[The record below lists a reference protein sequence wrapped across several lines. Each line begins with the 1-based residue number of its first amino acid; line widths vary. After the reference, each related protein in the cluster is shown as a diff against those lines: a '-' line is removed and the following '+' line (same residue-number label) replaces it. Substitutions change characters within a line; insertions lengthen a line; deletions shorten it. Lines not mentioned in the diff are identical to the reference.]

1 MTPTD
6 TSPVLAAVDVTRTF
20 DDGQVRP
27 LENVCL
33 AIERG
38 DLLALVGSSG
48 CGKTTLLNMLGLLDQ
63 PDSGTVLVDGQS
75 ATALSERERAQVR
88 ATKLG
93 FVFQDSLV
101 DPRRT
106 AQENVE
112 LALMFAGTPRA
123 QRTALAAAALAS
135 ADISHRAGTLAG
147 ELSGGERQRVALARA
162 VAHRPRVLL
171 CDEPTGNLDD
181 RNTEHV
187 FNLLKDYASSGAAV
201 VLATHDQEI
210 ARSSG
215 RMVTVAHGNLE
226 ELR

>member
-1 MTPTD
+1 MTLTD
-6 TSPVLAAVDVTRTF
+6 AATVLAAVDVTRTF

-27 LENVCL
+27 LESVSL
-33 AIERG
+33 AIEHG

-48 CGKTTLLNMLGLLDQ
+48 SGKTTLLNMLGLLDQ

-88 ATKLG
+88 ATRLG

-123 QRTALAAAALAS
+123 QRSTLAAEALAS

-187 FNLLKDYASSGAAV
+187 FNLLKDYAGSGAAV

-215 RMVTVAHGNLE
+215 RVVTVAQGKLA

>member
-6 TSPVLAAVDVTRTF
+6 AATVLAAVDVTRTF
-20 DDGQVRP
+20 YDGQVRP
-27 LENVCL
+27 LESVSL

-48 CGKTTLLNMLGLLDQ
+48 SGKTTLLNMLGLLDQ

-88 ATKLG
+88 ATRLG

-123 QRTALAAAALAS
+123 QRSTLAAEALAS

-181 RNTEHV
+181 LNTEHV
-187 FNLLKDYASSGAAV
+187 FNLLKDYAGSGAAV

-215 RMVTVAHGNLE
+215 RMVTVAHGKLA